1 MGVLEIHSKQLS
13 PSGEEAS
20 SILEYIIKDKEKVCN
35 ENEGNKKR
43 SYTSGRRSPLMSNP
57 NFPDPIPDA
66 NTTDEDSDEEAEK
79 HLFVRQ
85 VFMDQSAF
93 KTHMSLYALANK
105 FGCA

>member
-1 MGVLEIHSKQLS
+1 
-13 PSGEEAS
+13 
-20 SILEYIIKDKEKVCN
+20 VCN

-43 SYTSGRRSPLMSNP
+43 SYTSRRHSPLMSNP
-57 NFPDPIPDA
+57 NFPDSIPDA
-66 NTTDEDSDEEAEK
+66 NTTDEDTEK

-105 FGCA
+105 FRLCITTN